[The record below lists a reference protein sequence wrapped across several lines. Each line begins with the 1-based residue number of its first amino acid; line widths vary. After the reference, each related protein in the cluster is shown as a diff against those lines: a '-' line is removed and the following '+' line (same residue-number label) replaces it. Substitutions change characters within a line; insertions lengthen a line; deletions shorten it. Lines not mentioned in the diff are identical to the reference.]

1 MEDRIGR
8 RPRSVVSPL
17 HPHVVVVMTST
28 AREYSGLFDDH
39 HHRAMSVA
47 RKRRKSSPVPIQGS
61 DAALAR
67 LRANSGAPV
76 ALQVA
81 WPLTPARRA
90 LTTPPQT
97 AMLTCTSRGAYP
109 RFWEAVGTPHV

>member
-39 HHRAMSVA
+39 HHRAMPWPGNVA
-47 RKRRKSSPVPIQGS
+47 SRRQFRSRVRMPRWRGCGH
-61 DAALAR
+61 
-67 LRANSGAPV
+67 SGAPV

-81 WPLTPARRA
+81 WPLHYLGQP
-90 LTTPPQT
+90 
-97 AMLTCTSRGAYP
+97 
-109 RFWEAVGTPHV
+109 VGH